1 MQVPAFMFIGR
12 RSKVIENEEDCFT
25 KRKEFHASEMYSNL
39 KKLIRTVSLVCFKKL
54 ALILVFL
61 GRSNVLFEGNMRVKE
76 FLVSFLFCLIFLFL
90 VETLLQL
97 RFE

>member
-1 MQVPAFMFIGR
+1 MFIGR

-25 KRKEFHASEMYSNL
+25 KRKEFHASEMYPNL

-61 GRSNVLFEGNMRVKE
+61 GRSNVLFEVNMRVKE
-76 FLVSFLFCLIFLFL
+76 FLVSFLFFLIFLLFI
-90 VETLLQL
+90 VKSLLQL